1 MIMLSFF
8 SEHLSEMFSSSLN
21 ISQTPVSLSCEA
33 VGNHSPTGG
42 LICAEMGIS
51 ICDSINKEECDN
63 TRKS

>member
-1 MIMLSFF
+1 
-8 SEHLSEMFSSSLN
+8 MFSSSLN

-42 LICAEMGIS
+42 LKCVEMGIS

-63 TRKS
+63 ARKS